1 MHVPAPHSGD
11 LKGAN
16 DLPAKTRLL
25 GATAY
30 SNAADTARIM
40 SEVGMRLIPLALRNY
55 ASERCM
61 RRHHEHPRRS
71 SSDGAAQQATRNDG

>member
-1 MHVPAPHSGD
+1 MHAPAPHSGD
-11 LKGAN
+11 MKGAN
-16 DLPAKTRLL
+16 NPPVKTRLL

-55 ASERCM
+55 ASE
-61 RRHHEHPRRS
+61 
-71 SSDGAAQQATRNDG
+71 